1 MLFSRGLF
9 FYWENFQRATFGP
22 TMRTLG
28 QSILKVG
35 NSVQGE
41 FLNNDRCNLN
51 RKSLQYFFLSFNKK
65 NKNIFILKI
74 FSMI

>member
-22 TMRTLG
+22 AMRTIG
-28 QSILKVG
+28 QRILKIG

-41 FLNNDRCNLN
+41 FLNNDRRNLN
-51 RKSLQYFFLSFNKK
+51 NLITLMIFT
-65 NKNIFILKI
+65 NKNF
-74 FSMI
+74 